1 MIGKKDSNC
10 IFEQYRGIIKEQSD
24 DLLTQVK
31 KSALDPKVKQQLIK
45 LLSDPVVA
53 KKWKGGDADTVN
65 RPDSN
70 FGKEMSMAKYGAP
83 EQDTANA
90 PDPNFARKMEASR
103 KAQEDAYPESE
114 VKKFLGEE
122 EEEDEY
128 ADPASF
134 FQGPTT
140 PISQMGAMKF
150 PEKPIAAPKPAN
162 LPPKDPSMYRKD
174 VTAHHKPATETIPN
188 KIAGFFSGGEK
199 SRISSSGGSHTKA
212 KDPNWAHS
220 SSEWEKAFAKGAS
233 GR

>member
-10 IFEQYRGIIKEQSD
+10 IFEQYRGIIREQSD

-53 KKWKGGDADTVN
+53 KKWKSGDADTVN

-70 FGKEMSMAKYGAP
+70 FGKEMSMVKYGAP

-90 PDPNFARKMEASR
+90 PDPSFAKDMEAAR
-103 KAQEDAYPESE
+103 KAQEDTYPESE

-122 EEEDEY
+122 EEELQ
-128 ADPASF
+128 DPTAF
-134 FQGPTT
+134 FQG
-140 PISQMGAMKF
+140 GGLDFNKLDMKF
-150 PEKPIAAPKPAN
+150 EEPKAPVQSVPR
-162 LPPKDPSMYRKD
+162 PKDPSMYRKD
-174 VTAHHKPATETIPN
+174 ATEPKPATETIPN

-199 SRISSSGGSHTKA
+199 SRISSSGSDA
-212 KDPNWAHS
+212 KSRNPNWAHNA
-220 SSEWEKAFAKGAS
+220 SEWEKEFSRGAS